1 MAPQALEDA
10 ACSSLLQLKT
20 TVSPASSPSFRAAAA
35 EPAPLSPTS
44 SLHAPVL
51 GRGGSLGSEPSVG
64 HAMNPKRRWR
74 REMERQHERAAAA
87 APPSPALLR
96 ATALVSPEPPPSC
109 PLSLQ
114 LARLAASMERTAEL
128 RARLLPPRQVAVAV
142 TPASLSLQ
150 LRRLKAAMER
160 TRQSRACVRLARRTA
175 AARAQAEAAAVS
187 FRLVAAMRRTR
198 ESRMRV
204 VGCRYRASAARL
216 AVAMRRTG
224 ESRRGVARQRELLRV
239 RTCDV
244 PAVPLHMLQSKL
256 ARVAS
261 QGNGAMH
268 CQRSQTVATD
278 GTHHSQVHKSI

>member
-44 SLHAPVL
+44 SLSAPVL

-160 TRQSRACVRLARRTA
+160 TRQSRACVRQQRAA
-175 AARAQAEAAAVS
+175 AARREQAAAVRPRAALEGKGLA
-187 FRLVAAMRRTR
+187 RLARAMRRTR
-198 ESRMRV
+198 ESRLCVARQ
-204 VGCRYRASAARL
+204 RALLRDRAGAGLAA
-216 AVAMRRTG
+216 AMRRTH
-224 ESRRGVARQRELLRV
+224 ESRRGVARQRALLGL
-239 RTCDV
+239 TALS
-244 PAVPLHMLQSKL
+244 PTT
-256 ARVAS
+256 
-261 QGNGAMH
+261 GAPS
-268 CQRSQTVATD
+268 CVE
-278 GTHHSQVHKSI
+278 